1 VKDVKKIKD
10 MIVILIE
17 VIKYAN
23 NVLKTLKTKQQDNV
37 MNANYLNHC
46 VIFQENTN
54 MIVMIS
60 IIV

>member
-1 VKDVKKIKD
+1 